1 MVMRAADDPRDLV
14 IRSWFAHIPAMGTVR
29 AHQHR
34 LPAGP
39 ALVTAARSAL
49 ERAGDQWTGL
59 RATVFD
65 VLMRF
70 DRPAGAYEVTEEVSR
85 VVGRRVTAN
94 TVYRILDLFV
104 AGNIAARVES
114 SNAYIANAHPDC
126 RHDCIFLVC
135 DRCGRTS
142 HVDDDRIASEVRA
155 AASATGFKPLRP
167 VLEVRGLCAGC
178 A

>member
-1 MVMRAADDPRDLV
+1 MVTRQVPDPRVAIGRKSD
-14 IRSWFAHIPAMGTVR
+14 HIARVSTA

-34 LPAGP
+34 LPAGD
-39 ALVTAARSAL
+39 ALATAAQSVF
-49 ERAGDQWTGL
+49 ERAGDQWTNL

-70 DRPAGAYEVTEEVSR
+70 DRPASAYEITEAVSQA
-85 VVGRRVTAN
+85 VGRRVTAN

-104 AGNIAARVES
+104 GGNIAARVES
-114 SNAYIANAHPDC
+114 SNAYIVNAHPGC

-135 DRCGRTS
+135 DRCGNTS
-142 HVDDDRIASEVRA
+142 HVDDDRIATDIRA
-155 AASATGFKPLRP
+155 AADKTGFKTLRA
-167 VLEVRGLCAGC
+167 VLEMRGLCGEC